1 MLLSSDRDVSKI
13 LKMKKILFLKIAKGP
28 IIFSVCVWGGGGG
41 ASEFWE
47 GEQKKADLIKGGIKF
62 GRNMVRGK
70 RNYEFVQGGIR
81 FLIIWMYNKVLNGQS
96 KPCLQDL
103 LSLYQNNIMPNNCQ
117 CHIHFSVCSRFFVER
132 ASQAFL
138 WYSQFFSES
147 ELRFSRN
154 YYVIIP
160 F

>member
-1 MLLSSDRDVSKI
+1 M
-13 LKMKKILFLKIAKGP
+13 
-28 IIFSVCVWGGGGG
+28 
-41 ASEFWE
+41 
-47 GEQKKADLIKGGIKF
+47 IKGRIKF
-62 GRNMVRGK
+62 GRNMARGE

-81 FLIIWMYNKVLNGQS
+81 FLIIRMYNEVLNGHS

-103 LSLYQNNIMPNNCQ
+103 LSEQHHAKQQ
-117 CHIHFSVCSRFFVER
+117 CHIHFSVCSRFFVAR
-132 ASQAFL
+132 ASQVFL

-160 F
+160 FQIEWPDRTS